1 MIPIK
6 QLRKRPYNKYID
18 AQKLLSYSRLTS
30 PVQAKV
36 RLLLHVALCHVPCF
50 ALLNY
55 CNGEAQN
62 EDFVFLFYLFQNPA
76 DMYEQCA
83 NTNEDER
90 ELLKCTA
97 DICCMLLE
105 KAKRVYA
112 LGDYR
117 YHSTVGMVCV
127 NRRVPNH
134 TGQTK
139 RTAPV
144 QRF

>member
-6 QLRKRPYNKYID
+6 QLRKRSYNKYID
-18 AQKLLSYSRLTS
+18 AQKLLSYNRLTS
-30 PVQAKV
+30 HVQAKV
-36 RLLLHVALCHVPCF
+36 RLRLLLNVALCHVPCF

-62 EDFVFLFYLFQNPA
+62 EDFVFPLYLFQNPA

-97 DICCMLLE
+97 DILLSVAG
-105 KAKRVYA
+105 KSRACVRFGG
-112 LGDYR
+112 LSISLYR
-117 YHSTVGMVCV
+117 WNGLC
-127 NRRVPNH
+127 
-134 TGQTK
+134 
-139 RTAPV
+139 
-144 QRF
+144 